1 MPRGGK
7 RDGAGRPPGQP
18 NRDTAQRR
26 AALAD
31 LVDGHVQTAVA
42 TLAAIAK
49 DGQSEAA
56 RISASTAILDRAYG
70 RPAQAVALDVTDT
83 TPERIE
89 VIYIEAGHNPITA
102 EAEAEVKAATRPD
115 GTVDYSKLS
124 METLGQIIQVRDL
137 MKAAQDKCI
146 LAG

>member
-7 RDGAGRPPGQP
+7 RDGAGRPAGQP

-42 TLAAIAK
+42 TLAEIAK
-49 DGQSEAA
+49 DGQSESA

-70 RPAQAVALDVTDT
+70 RPAQAVEMDVTDT

-89 VIYIEAGHNPITA
+89 VIYIEAAHNPVSP
-102 EAEAEVKAATRPD
+102 EAEAEVAAATRPD
-115 GTVDYSKLS
+115 GTVDYQALS
-124 METLGQIIQVRDL
+124 LETLEQLVQVGDL
-137 MKAAQDKCI
+137 MKAAQDKCV
-146 LAG
+146 L

>member
-42 TLAAIAK
+42 TLAEIAK
-49 DGQSEAA
+49 NGESESA

-83 TPERIE
+83 TPEQSWQVTISE
-89 VIYIEAGHNPITA
+89 EFSPITA
-102 EAEAEVKAATRPD
+102 EALAEFYAAKTSYGTIDYEA
-115 GTVDYSKLS
+115 LS
-124 METLGQIIQVRDL
+124 SDTLGQIVEVGRL
-137 MKAAQDKCI
+137 MKAARDKCV
-146 LAG
+146 L